1 MLKNLP
7 VVQVRMNARS
17 LAAIILY
24 LSQCS
29 YPFVYLFLILGKWQ
43 LERITPTS
51 KWQHRKERVGEA
63 LVSLITRLK
72 LALILSLIM
81 KLKFIFIND
90 WLFCVKFSSKL
101 SPWCVRTRGA
111 SVLFIHVNHVT
122 KWNTSTICKS
132 LCQQWS
138 ALINDLCA
146 SFLWISVL
154 LQFCCQPLTQHA
166 LWPFTS
172 PAHRWV

>member
-1 MLKNLP
+1 MFQLLTARIRMCFIVCKWSFMLTMSHNWYACVVYISQSESMLKNLP

-24 LSQCS
+24 LCQCS

-72 LALILSLIM
+72 LALILSLNM

-90 WLFCVKFSSKL
+90 WLFFVSN
-101 SPWCVRTRGA
+101 
-111 SVLFIHVNHVT
+111 SVQSCHLGVWEPEGHLYCLYT
-122 KWNTSTICKS
+122 WTT
-132 LCQQWS
+132 
-138 ALINDLCA
+138 
-146 SFLWISVL
+146 
-154 LQFCCQPLTQHA
+154 
-166 LWPFTS
+166 
-172 PAHRWV
+172 